1 MTSSIKA
8 HSYNMDDESENWF
21 WVFILL
27 LFTFWMLQWTAQMWV
42 DAVVVALILTLFER
56 LLGLSE

>member
-8 HSYNMDDESENWF
+8 QSYNMDDESENWF